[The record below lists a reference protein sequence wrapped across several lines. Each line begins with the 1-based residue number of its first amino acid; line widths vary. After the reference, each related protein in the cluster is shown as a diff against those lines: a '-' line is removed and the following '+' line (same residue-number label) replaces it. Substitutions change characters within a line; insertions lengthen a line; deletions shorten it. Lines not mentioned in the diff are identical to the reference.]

1 MSSFI
6 KTGLSV
12 LLILS
17 VCFLWSATQYGYRDW
32 EEYIDFSVGGA
43 EAGVSDVE
51 FDAFLDRVKISGSIK
66 KLKAITK
73 GTEFRIEEDS
83 DLLTFLMDLYSVEL
97 AGGEFSIVGNDPT
110 EFMDF
115 KIDNL
120 SVEFSDMDMVTS
132 MRDDI
137 PNINF
142 ITGELSL
149 RGMELNISPR
159 LSYEFYD
166 VTRELWGT
174 PGVLAIDR
182 FNAEVSYNR
191 RGLITLDGSLSTPY
205 GKASVEGKVL
215 FDDRYPERSPIRK
228 FELTVQNLSEELQE
242 ALEEWERESGSS
254 LPRKGRNI
262 EIIITGTL
270 GEPLMDGK
278 PLIERSYDEWD
289 YGEDAE
295 EAWDYNDKSA
305 EIILVAYDWVYP
317 DMDNPMGAW
326 KFSSD
331 GTFNHSTTT
340 FGGMTRTGT
349 WKDLGNDSKVKL
361 DYDDGGTGELEITS
375 STTFKVGS
383 TTYNRY

>member
-1 MSSFI
+1 MINFI
-6 KTGLSV
+6 KTGLSA
-12 LLILS
+12 LLVLS
-17 VCFLWSATQYGYRDW
+17 VCFLWSTPQYGNLDVPDLMDVSIGYL
-32 EEYIDFSVGGA
+32 EGEM
-43 EAGVSDVE
+43 SDVE
-51 FDAFLDRVKISGSIK
+51 FDGYFDQQRFQISLDLIK
-66 KLKAITK
+66 TELKDA
-73 GTEFRIEEDS
+73 ELRESESS
-83 DLLTFLMDLYSVEL
+83 DLTSFLMDLYSVEL
-97 AGGEFSIVGNDPT
+97 EGMDIVFGDDPIESVGLHLDEFS
-110 EFMDF
+110 FA
-115 KIDNL
+115 
-120 SVEFSDMDMVTS
+120 FSDLDWIS
-132 MRDDI
+132 SPENDI
-137 PNINF
+137 LEFNSL
-142 ITGELSL
+142 TGELTI
-149 RGMELNISPR
+149 RGLELKLNN
-159 LSYEFYD
+159 EFYN
-166 VTRELWGT
+166 LISMLGGK
-174 PGVLAIDR
+174 PGVLEIDR

-278 PLIERSYDEWD
+278 PLIGRSYDEWD

-331 GTFNHSTTT
+331 GTFNYSTTA

-349 WKDLGNDSKVKL
+349 WKDVGDSKVEL